1 MRCTMDKDI
10 NELIENASHKELMIW
25 AQDCAYHVLTF
36 FEEFHQSDSRPRE
49 AIESI
54 DKWMNNELAVGEVRS
69 LAFCAHKEARES
81 LNEISMYA
89 ARSAGHAAAT
99 VHVKTHAVH
108 AANYAL
114 KVFML
119 SEKDREKE
127 YLWQYDRL
135 ENIKKRTIT

>member
-1 MRCTMDKDI
+1 MDKDI
-10 NELIENASHKELMIW
+10 NELIENTSHKDLLLW

-36 FEEFHQSDSRPRE
+36 FEESHQFDLRPRK

-54 DKWMNNELAVGEVRS
+54 KEWMNNELTVEEVRK
-69 LAFCAHKEARES
+69 LAFSAHKAAKES

-119 SEKDREKE
+119 NEKEKENE
-127 YLWQYDRL
+127 YLWQYERL
-135 ENIKKRTIT
+135 LSIKKRTIK